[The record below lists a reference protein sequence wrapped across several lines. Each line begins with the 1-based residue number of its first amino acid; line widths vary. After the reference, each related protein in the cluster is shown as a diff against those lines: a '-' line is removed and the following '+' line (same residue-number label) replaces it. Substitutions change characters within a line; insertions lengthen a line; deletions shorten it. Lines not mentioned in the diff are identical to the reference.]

1 MSPYAASTV
10 CIPFN
15 FCCCFA
21 VVYSQTFLSL
31 FLSLPLHTSPLFHS
45 LALSLFFILRDKR
58 LLTSSRLMEPFFPQ
72 RNSGC
77 DLLFQCAT
85 QCTTE

>member
-15 FCCCFA
+15 FCSCFA
-21 VVYSQTFLSL
+21 VVYSPASLSPPL
-31 FLSLPLHTSPLFHS
+31 PPVSTLPVSFSSSLVLSSS
-45 LALSLFFILRDKR
+45 LSEKR

-77 DLLFQCAT
+77 DLLFQCTT
-85 QCTTE
+85 QCTAE